1 MGRKRHTV
9 EVNGTHHLYTDIKNT
24 YWGQVLVPMLT
35 PSVANIP
42 INGQVA
48 AGWVPTFN
56 GNQCAEIGGGM
67 VKDLSKNSQLQNKS
81 FLLK

>member
-9 EVNGTHHLYTDIKNT
+9 EVTGTHHLYTDIENA

-42 INGQVA
+42 ING
-48 AGWVPTFN
+48 
-56 GNQCAEIGGGM
+56 
-67 VKDLSKNSQLQNKS
+67 
-81 FLLK
+81 